1 MSKRVGIII
10 PIYNVS
16 SYLKECL
23 DSVVDQSYSNLEII
37 LINDGSTDDSLE
49 IALNYFK
56 NDLRITLIDKQN
68 DGQSVARNIGI
79 DYLKNAE
86 KFKENEDLLKEYRIN
101 KIHTHPNHAIGKIDY
116 VMFLDSDDYLT
127 LNCIEE
133 AIRPCIDSDID
144 IVWFNNYNV
153 NEVEGFIENF
163 TRLENHDYTQE
174 QCITSG
180 EWAKKCLKIKKIK
193 DFAFVWQGLIKLE
206 FLCTINLQFLSYVIH
221 QDHHFGI
228 LLFMQSSK
236 IYILPKKLLFYRIRA
251 NSSVNHDK
259 TITKANIPSYL
270 NDIYKEFSYD
280 PIQAKMYHKAS
291 SWMKQTL
298 ELVKFLDST
307 NNKYFR
313 ALLKYKFL
321 PTYSKEA
328 IKIKNFNKDPLN
340 LKKQIPCIKS
350 YIKSKK
356 IFRIKT
362 KLFFLKRIKEY
373 ISEIYSEIK
382 SNILLK
388 LKCNKINKNNII
400 ISLTSYPARIDKLH
414 HTLHSLILQN
424 LKADRILLWLS
435 EDEFINKEKDLPKKI
450 LFLQR
455 YGVEIRWCKKN
466 IKSYKKI
473 IYTLKEFPQAIIVT
487 ADDDIIYSKQWLK
500 KLYLSYKKNP
510 HLVHCHRARR
520 IKLYN
525 NNIAPYEQWDI
536 IKNNVYLPS
545 YLNFLTSG
553 GGVLFPPNIFYKDVA
568 DEKVFLEIC
577 PNGDNIWLWAMVVLQ
592 GNFINIVKDNEYC
605 IQEHFVD
612 EDLSGSLWS
621 KNIDQKQN
629 DKQFKNILE
638 KYSELNSRILSSLY
652 AEKYN

>member
-1 MSKRVGIII
+1 MSKKVGIII

-193 DFAFVWQGLIKLE
+193 DFAFVWQGLIKFE
-206 FLCTINLQFLSYVIH
+206 FLCTINLQFLPYVIH

-228 LLFMQSSK
+228 LLFMQSGK

-270 NDIYKEFSYD
+270 NDIYKEFSCD
-280 PIQAKMYHKAS
+280 PTQAKMYHKAS

-328 IKIKNFNKDPLN
+328 IKINKFDKDPLK
-340 LKKQIPCIKS
+340 LKGQISSIKS
-350 YIKSKK
+350 YVKSKK
-356 IFRIKT
+356 IFRMFIGFFNLKEKIVKNTRPNIESQKYRYFFPMCAT
-362 KLFFLKRIKEY
+362 KNEINLFLSYAIRSKYYLEFGCGGSTFVVAY
-373 ISEIYSEIK
+373 STSACIYSVE
-382 SNILLK
+382 S
-388 LKCNKINKNNII
+388 
-400 ISLTSYPARIDKLH
+400 
-414 HTLHSLILQN
+414 
-424 LKADRILLWLS
+424 
-435 EDEFINKEKDLPKKI
+435 DL
-450 LFLQR
+450 
-455 YGVEIRWCKKN
+455 
-466 IKSYKKI
+466 
-473 IYTLKEFPQAIIVT
+473 
-487 ADDDIIYSKQWLK
+487 
-500 KLYLSYKKNP
+500 
-510 HLVHCHRARR
+510 
-520 IKLYN
+520 
-525 NNIAPYEQWDI
+525 
-536 IKNNVYLPS
+536 
-545 YLNFLTSG
+545 
-553 GGVLFPPNIFYKDVA
+553 
-568 DEKVFLEIC
+568 
-577 PNGDNIWLWAMVVLQ
+577 
-592 GNFINIVKDNEYC
+592 NFINFLSKNEVISASLQNSRLKFFHVDIGETKEWGYPKSLNCKDKFILYSQYVFSVINPSLIDLIFIDGRFRVACVLNSILNCPKSIYIVHDFFNRKEKYGVVLDFLDCIDSIDTLAVFKVKDNIDVSQVKECY
-605 IQEHFVD
+605 ERY
-612 EDLSGSLWS
+612 
-621 KNIDQKQN
+621 KNIAD
-629 DKQFKNILE
+629 
-638 KYSELNSRILSSLY
+638 
-652 AEKYN
+652 